1 MKKIILISIASL
13 LLSCDQSGT
22 KALLLNQGYTNI
34 DTSGGYS
41 WFACSKDDFF
51 ATEFTAK
58 NPAGNIVSGTVCE
71 GLLFKGSTI
80 RFD

>member
-1 MKKIILISIASL
+1 MRKLLFIFIILIIS
-13 LLSCDQSGT
+13 SCDKSGT
-22 KALLLNQGYTNI
+22 KALLLNQGYTDV